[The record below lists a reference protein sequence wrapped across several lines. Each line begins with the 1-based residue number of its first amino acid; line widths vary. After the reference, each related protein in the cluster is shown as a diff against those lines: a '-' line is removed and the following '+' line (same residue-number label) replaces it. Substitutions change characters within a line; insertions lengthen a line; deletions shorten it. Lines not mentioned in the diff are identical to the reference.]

1 MAERSPTTTVPRRDA
16 AGRVVGLPDLV
27 AVALAYAL
35 VNAVGLVLIDGVVA
49 LLGLTRFGRSSGW
62 LVLILPG
69 LLFFDEVRAWRG
81 FPVRFIAALVA
92 AAVAVGLGLLAA
104 GLASDLPPLVSG
116 GVGALIAVALYAV
129 IWFPAI
135 RWLTG
140 EHPTMES
147 S

>member
-1 MAERSPTTTVPRRDA
+1 MAERSRTTGVPRRDA
-16 AGRVVGLPDLV
+16 AGRVVGLPDLI
-27 AVALAYAL
+27 AAALAYAL

-49 LLGLTRFGRSSGW
+49 VLGLPGFGRSSGW

-69 LLFFDEVRAWRG
+69 LLFFDELRGWRG
-81 FPVRFIAALVA
+81 FPLRFLVA
-92 AAVAVGLGLLAA
+92 PVAAVVAIGLGLLAA

-116 GVGALIAVALYAV
+116 GIGALVAVAVYPV

-135 RWLTG
+135 RWVTG

>member
-1 MAERSPTTTVPRRDA
+1 MAERSSSTTVPRRDG
-16 AGRVVGLPDLV
+16 AGRVVGLPDLI
-27 AVALAYAL
+27 AAAAAYAL
-35 VNAVGLVLIDGVVA
+35 VNVVGLVLIDGVVA
-49 LLGLTRFGRSSGW
+49 LLGLSRFGGSSGW

-81 FPVRFIAALVA
+81 FPVRFLVALVA
-92 AAVAVGLGLLAA
+92 AVVAVALGLVAA
-104 GLASDLPPLVSG
+104 GLARGLPPLVSG
-116 GVGALIAVALYAV
+116 GIGALVAVAVYVV